1 MLLFVS
7 PNLWANQH
15 DANDL
20 YPSIYFEAD
29 NLLYE
34 DDGKNIKASGN
45 AKLFYKSYIVE
56 AAEITYLQEIDQVIA
71 TGNVTMSDKGKV
83 KITANKISAVSSS
96 FSLSTL
102 PVFSSFQCFFSSLV
116 LAHP

>member
-34 DDGKNIKASGN
+34 NDGKNIKASGN
-45 AKLFYKSYIVE
+45 AKLFCKSYIVE
-56 AAEITYLQEIDQVIA
+56 ASKYLPPEIDQVIA
-71 TGNVTMSDKGKV
+71 TGNVTMSDKV
-83 KITANKISAVSSS
+83 R
-96 FSLSTL
+96 
-102 PVFSSFQCFFSSLV
+102 
-116 LAHP
+116 